1 MSASFPQ
8 MFEPTRRDERRFD
21 LEVQPGWAQGR
32 GTFGGLVLA
41 ALVRAMQQCEP
52 ELERS
57 LRSVTG
63 ELVGPVV
70 PGACE
75 ITVELLRRG
84 NAVSSFSASLRQP
97 AHAGDDVLARA
108 TAVLGRTRAVDR
120 TWAPALET
128 APPPWAELTPLPY
141 GPFVPEFTQHL
152 EFRLTGPLPFSGAT
166 EAIAAGFVR
175 PRVPGAVIDAATVVA
190 LADAWWPSAF
200 SIEPRPRPMA
210 TIAYTLQNLL
220 GDRQLPGDLP
230 LYHRARA
237 MASDQGYF
245 VDMRELWTPDGQ
257 LVALNQQTFVWIK

>member
-52 ELERS
+52 ESERS

-84 NAVSSFSASLRQP
+84 NAASSRA
-97 AHAGDDVLARA
+97 LAR
-108 TAVLGRTRAVDR
+108 LG
-120 TWAPALET
+120 
-128 APPPWAELTPLPY
+128 
-141 GPFVPEFTQHL
+141 
-152 EFRLTGPLPFSGAT
+152 FRHEGTLRSV
-166 EAIAAGFVR
+166 AAHGCGR
-175 PRVPGAVIDAATVVA
+175 DARVEMEVHG
-190 LADAWWPSAF
+190 L
-200 SIEPRPRPMA
+200 
-210 TIAYTLQNLL
+210 
-220 GDRQLPGDLP
+220 LPG
-230 LYHRARA
+230 
-237 MASDQGYF
+237 
-245 VDMRELWTPDGQ
+245 EL
-257 LVALNQQTFVWIK
+257 V